1 MLGFLARMFVSK
13 TGVTTVEYALIA
25 ALIAVAMTAGIGLV
39 SPSIFATFKAASE
52 TAPVD

>member
-1 MLGFLARMFVSK
+1 MFNIIARMFGSN

-39 SPSIFATFKAASE
+39 SPSMFATFKAASE